1 MANHLFRMMLRSSE
15 PSTSGHQKKNRRRIH
30 QPVHLSGSFCWGGTV
45 TGETPG
51 GYTSHT
57 LDPPKIDECQ
67 QTNGTISKG
76 NESSFQPLIF
86 NDFLVDMLVFRE
98 GTPKKIQR
106 IDKRQHEIQPHPT
119 HPQQEKKDQERP
131 GDTMPPSTGQ
141 VEHVTFLHKNL

>member
-1 MANHLFRMMLRSSE
+1 MANHQFRMMLRSSE
-15 PSTSGHQKKNRRRIH
+15 PSTSGHQKKIDG
-30 QPVHLSGSFCWGGTV
+30 GSTNQSTETREFLLGGN
-45 TGETPG
+45 
-51 GYTSHT
+51 GYRGNARGLHHT
-57 LDPPKIDECQ
+57 HTHTPKIDDCQ